1 MAKPIEVFYTV
12 QDADGDKSTITIP
25 VPSATPLLDLPLFVQ
40 QMEPLLDALTN
51 GGLVSAG
58 FTVEVDLSAAWP
70 AAAAVIA
77 DVQEKAQFAFR
88 TLGGFVKRISIPTI
102 LESVFG
108 GGGASDQVDTTN
120 PDVMAFVAAMEN
132 GIDLTGI
139 GGSGTVQPCDSR
151 DDDLVSMEYAVEAW
165 GKKRG

>member
-1 MAKPIEVFYTV
+1 MAKPIEVYYTV
-12 QDADGDKSTITIP
+12 QDGDGDKSTITIP
-25 VPSATPLLDLPLFVQ
+25 IPSTTNLLDVPLFVQ
-40 QMEPLLDALTN
+40 SMEPLLDALTN

-58 FTVEVDLSAAWP
+58 FTVEIDLASSWP
-70 AAAAVIA
+70 PFAAAIS

-88 TLGGFVKRISIPTI
+88 TLGGWLKRIQIPTV
-102 LESVFG
+102 LESIFG
-108 GGGASDQVDTTN
+108 NGGASDQVDLAN
-120 PDVMAFVAAMEN
+120 ADVMAFVAAMEN

-151 DDDLVSMEYAVEAW
+151 EDDLTTLEYAVEAW